1 MGKVIQ
7 NKEAYGRGKSHLN
20 SHKRELTISPEFR
33 VGMEARVVVEE
44 FALCVS
50 WKGVAREEE
59 ICIRDQNLEVR
70 PR

>member
-7 NKEAYGRGKSHLN
+7 NRKTCRRGKSHFN
-20 SHKRELTISPEFR
+20 SHKRELTVSPEFR
-33 VGMEARVVVEE
+33 VGMEVKVVIEE
-44 FALCVS
+44 FALCVC

-59 ICIRDQNLEVR
+59 ICIRNQNLEVR